1 MVHKSSIV
9 PGLSKFIDENIL
21 AHYAPTSMK
30 RILMAGAVSLYLK
43 KNEGIVDMITSNP
56 LFIATGVVQNDGMI
70 DLDTLRDTLR
80 REVNKAGFM
89 RLNVPI
95 VGDIDFT
102 PDDIDAL
109 HKFITEANT
118 QTTST
123 IVPTQ
128 SSLQSN
134 LSGVY

>member
-1 MVHKSSIV
+1 MVHKSSVV